1 MNTNVGLNSMNQDA
15 RRGLLAGGNFVT
27 DYVKIIDTW
36 PQQDELA
43 SILSQS
49 MSSGGGP
56 YNVLKNLAALKVGFP
71 LEGVGLVGDDANGQ
85 WIRRD
90 CDDHGID
97 TTQLRT
103 TCDAATSYTD
113 AMCVESD
120 GRRTF
125 FHQRG
130 ANSQFSAGHV
140 DLTASRAR
148 IFLLGYLLLLDALD
162 RLDDDGRT
170 GASRVLE
177 RARELG
183 FVTAVETVSSPDP
196 SFRQVATAALRHADI
211 FFTNEVEASLILG
224 EQINANVTSL
234 GSAAEKIA
242 ALGCPG
248 RVVVHSTQG
257 AVCRD
262 HDGTLAYRSALK
274 LPGSFIQGSTGAGD
288 AFTAGFLSGAHDDC
302 TTAECLLRGVCVAAA
317 SLSSPTA
324 SLGVVPLAECLNLAK
339 QFGFQ
344 KHEKDD

>member
-1 MNTNVGLNSMNQDA
+1 MNINGGLNSMNQDA
-15 RRGLLAGGNFVT
+15 RRGLLAGGNFIT
-27 DYVKIIDTW
+27 DFVKIIDKW

-43 SILSQS
+43 SIRSQS

-56 YNVLKNLAALKVGFP
+56 YNVLKDLAAMKVAFP

-85 WIRRD
+85 WIREN
-90 CDDHGID
+90 CDDHGIN

-103 TCDAATSYTD
+103 TCHAPTSYTD

-130 ANSQFSAGHV
+130 ANSYFSADHI
-140 DLTASRAR
+140 DLTSSRAK

-162 RLDDDGRT
+162 QLDDEGRT
-170 GASRVLE
+170 EASRVLE

-183 FVTAVETVSSPDP
+183 FMTAVETVSSPDP
-196 SFRQVATAALRHADI
+196 RFQMVVTAALRHADI

-224 EQINANVTSL
+224 EQINTSVTCL
-234 GSAAEKIA
+234 GSAAQKIA

-248 RVVVHSTQG
+248 RVVVHSTKG
-257 AVCRD
+257 AVCHE
-262 HDGTLAYRSALK
+262 HDGTLSCQAALK
-274 LPGSFIQGSTGAGD
+274 LPDDFIKGSTGAGD
-288 AFTAGFLSGAHDDC
+288 AFTAGFLSGVHDNC
-302 TTAECLLRGVCVAAA
+302 TTDECLKRGVCVAAA
-317 SLSSPTA
+317 SLSNPTA
-324 SLGVVPLAECLNLAK
+324 SLGVVPLAKCLSLAQ

-344 KHEKDD
+344 QHENNE

>member
-1 MNTNVGLNSMNQDA
+1 
-15 RRGLLAGGNFVT
+15 
-27 DYVKIIDTW
+27 
-36 PQQDELA
+36 
-43 SILSQS
+43 
-49 MSSGGGP
+49 
-56 YNVLKNLAALKVGFP
+56 
-71 LEGVGLVGDDANGQ
+71 
-85 WIRRD
+85 
-90 CDDHGID
+90 
-97 TTQLRT
+97 
-103 TCDAATSYTD
+103 
-113 AMCVESD
+113 MCVESD
-120 GRRTF
+120 GDGRSFTNECELSVLGRPRRSD
-125 FHQRG
+125 REPRKDL
-130 ANSQFSAGHV
+130 SAW
-140 DLTASRAR
+140 LPTPAR
-148 IFLLGYLLLLDALD
+148 CIGSP
-162 RLDDDGRT
+162 DDDGRT

-262 HDGTLAYRSALK
+262 YDGTLAYRSALN
-274 LPGSFIQGSTGAGD
+274 LPRSFIQGSTGAGD

-339 QFGFQ
+339 QFSFQ

>member
-1 MNTNVGLNSMNQDA
+1 MREDV
-15 RRGLLAGGNFVT
+15 RRGLLAGGNFIT
-27 DYVKIIDTW
+27 DFVKIIDKW

-43 SILSQS
+43 SIRSQS

-56 YNVLKNLAALKVGFP
+56 YNVLKDLAAMKVWFP

-97 TTQLRT
+97 ATQLRT

-130 ANSQFSAGHV
+130 ANSHFSV
-140 DLTASRAR
+140 DHIDLDASRAK

-162 RLDDDGRT
+162 QLDDDGRT
-170 GASRVLE
+170 EASRVLE

-183 FVTAVETVSSPDP
+183 FMTAVETVSSPDP
-196 SFRQVATAALRHADI
+196 SFRMVVIAALRHADI

-224 EQINANVTSL
+224 EQINTSVTCL
-234 GSAAEKIA
+234 GSAAQKIA

-248 RVVVHSTQG
+248 RVVVHSTKEPF
-257 AVCRD
+257 AMSMTERC
-262 HDGTLAYRSALK
+262 LARRL
-274 LPGSFIQGSTGAGD
+274 
-288 AFTAGFLSGAHDDC
+288 
-302 TTAECLLRGVCVAAA
+302 
-317 SLSSPTA
+317 
-324 SLGVVPLAECLNLAK
+324 
-339 QFGFQ
+339 
-344 KHEKDD
+344 

>member
-1 MNTNVGLNSMNQDA
+1 MKTKREVNSMREDV
-15 RRGLLAGGNFVT
+15 RRGLLAGGNFIT
-27 DYVKIIDTW
+27 DFVKIIDKW

-43 SILSQS
+43 SIRSQS

-56 YNVLKNLAALKVGFP
+56 YNVLKDLAAMKVGFP

-97 TTQLRT
+97 ATQLRT

-130 ANSQFSAGHV
+130 ANSHFSV
-140 DLTASRAR
+140 DHIDLDASRAK

-162 RLDDDGRT
+162 QLDDDGRT
-170 GASRVLE
+170 EASRVLE

-183 FVTAVETVSSPDP
+183 FMTAVETVSSPDP
-196 SFRQVATAALRHADI
+196 RFRMVVTAALRHADI

-224 EQINANVTSL
+224 EQVNASVTCL

-242 ALGCPG
+242 ARGCPG
-248 RVVVHSTQG
+248 RVVVHSTKG
-257 AVCRD
+257 AVCHE
-262 HDGTLAYRSALK
+262 HDGTLSRQAALK
-274 LPGSFIQGSTGAGD
+274 LPDVFIKGSTGAGD
-288 AFTAGFLSGAHDDC
+288 AFTSGFLSGAHDDC
-302 TTAECLLRGVCVAAA
+302 TTDECLMRGVCVAAA
-317 SLSSPTA
+317 SLSNPTA
-324 SLGVVPLAECLNLAK
+324 SLGVVPLAECLSLAQ

-344 KHEKDD
+344 QHENNE

>member
-1 MNTNVGLNSMNQDA
+1 MNQNA

-43 SILSQS
+43 SIRSQS

-140 DLTASRAR
+140 SRLGSWNSTQHSYSSR
-148 IFLLGYLLLLDALD
+148 LIQGVVLCLCHRGGIRLLGSP
-162 RLDDDGRT
+162 GRT
-170 GASRVLE
+170 CS
-177 RARELG
+177 
-183 FVTAVETVSSPDP
+183 
-196 SFRQVATAALRHADI
+196 
-211 FFTNEVEASLILG
+211 
-224 EQINANVTSL
+224 
-234 GSAAEKIA
+234 
-242 ALGCPG
+242 
-248 RVVVHSTQG
+248 
-257 AVCRD
+257 
-262 HDGTLAYRSALK
+262 
-274 LPGSFIQGSTGAGD
+274 
-288 AFTAGFLSGAHDDC
+288 
-302 TTAECLLRGVCVAAA
+302 TTACRT
-317 SLSSPTA
+317 LS
-324 SLGVVPLAECLNLAK
+324 
-339 QFGFQ
+339 
-344 KHEKDD
+344 

>member
-15 RRGLLAGGNFVT
+15 RRGLLAGGNFIT
-27 DYVKIIDTW
+27 DSVKIIDKW

-43 SILSQS
+43 SIRSQS

-56 YNVLKNLAALKVGFP
+56 YNVLKDLAAMKVGFP

-85 WIRRD
+85 WIRQD

-97 TTQLRT
+97 ATQLRT

-130 ANSQFSAGHV
+130 ANSHFSV
-140 DLTASRAR
+140 DHIDLIASRAK
-148 IFLLGYLLLLDALD
+148 IFLLGYLLLLDTLD
-162 RLDDDGRT
+162 QLDDDGRT
-170 GASRVLE
+170 EASRVLE

-183 FVTAVETVSSPDP
+183 FMTAVETVSSPDP
-196 SFRQVATAALRHADI
+196 RFRMVATAALRHADI

-224 EQINANVTSL
+224 EQVNASVTCL
-234 GSAAEKIA
+234 GSAAEEIA

-248 RVVVHSTQG
+248 RVVVHSTKG
-257 AVCRD
+257 AVCHE
-262 HDGTLAYRSALK
+262 HDGTLSCQAALR
-274 LPGSFIQGSTGAGD
+274 LPDNFIKGSTGAGD

-302 TTAECLLRGVCVAAA
+302 TIDECLMRGVCVAAA
-317 SLSSPTA
+317 SLSDPTA
-324 SLGVVPLAECLNLAK
+324 SLGVVPLAECLSLAK

-344 KHEKDD
+344 KSQKKQ